1 MTGSPAATALH
12 ALRGEARA
20 TAAALADL
28 VVPLE
33 CAGCGAPRVVVCA
46 ECARSLGPVRLE
58 GEAPALDASFPVWG
72 CGHYEGAARRILLGW
87 KTGGRRDVER
97 WLAPALAEAT
107 VKLLAATPPP
117 ARRTGPLLV
126 VPAPSG
132 PMRRLRGRP
141 DVVRLARPVAAAV
154 AASGRDALVVP
165 ALRMAGRPARGQRGR
180 GQRAR
185 LARVGP
191 GSTPDPRGTVRCRLD
206 LAGLQVV
213 LVDDVLTTGATLARC
228 AAATRAA
235 GGEVLGAIVVAGA
248 RVRGRRSHA
257 AAPPPRSA

>member
-1 MTGSPAATALH
+1 MTGSPAATALQ
-12 ALRGEARA
+12 ALRSEARA

-28 VVPLE
+28 VVPLG

-58 GEAPALDASFPVWG
+58 GEAPALDGSFAVWG
-72 CGHYEGAARRILLGW
+72 CSHYEGAARRILLGW

-97 WLAPALAEAT
+97 WLAPALAAST
-107 VKLLAATPPP
+107 AQLLGAAPP
-117 ARRTGPLLV
+117 AGRRAGPLLV

-141 DVVRLARPVAAAV
+141 GVARLARPVAAAV
-154 AASGRDALVVP
+154 AANGRDALVVP
-165 ALRMAGRPARGQRGR
+165 VLRMAGWPADGQRGR

-185 LARVGP
+185 LARTRP
-191 GSTPDPRGTVRCRLD
+191 GRSPDPRGTVRSRLD

-248 RVRGRRSHA
+248 RVRGRRSHPG
-257 AAPPPRSA
+257 APPSRAA